1 MRHSIKIFLG
11 VSISISI
18 TIVSFIIS
26 YYLSLKY
33 NYDLGMIVQIPF
45 LLFTIPVVIYFKKKG
60 ELDFKIKKLD
70 AYSILKIFIIS
81 YVVSIFLQFISGLT
95 NALFNGPA
103 SKGESINVNLWVYF
117 LTLFFLSSIAEELL
131 FRGFL
136 LNMLDSLKHKKVKI
150 FKLEISYSILLSGFV
165 YGLVHLIYLIYGHH
179 YVLIINVAITAF
191 FMGILAGYFQE
202 KYENNFL
209 AAVLTHMA
217 SMLVAITGIIVTVF
231 LS

>member
-1 MRHSIKIFLG
+1 MHYTRKIFLG
-11 VSISISI
+11 ISISI
-18 TIVSFIIS
+18 IITVISFSIS

-45 LLFTIPVVIYFKKKG
+45 LLFTIPAILYFKKKG
-60 ELDFKIKKLD
+60 QLNFKIKKLE

-117 LTLFFLSSIAEELL
+117 LTMFFLSSIAEELL

-150 FKLEISYSILLSGFV
+150 FTLEISYSILLSGFV
-165 YGLVHLIYLIYGHH
+165 YGLVHLIYFIYGQH
-179 YVLIINVAITAF
+179 YALIVGVAMSAF
-191 FMGILAGYFQE
+191 VMGTLAGYFQE
-202 KYENNFL
+202 KHENNFL

-217 SMLVAITGIIVTVF
+217 SMLVALTGIIVTV
-231 LS
+231 LIS